1 MKHMHLKDRNFYK
14 TMLAIALPI
23 SFQNLISSSLN
34 MVDTVMIGRLGETQI
49 AAVGLANQLFFLFI
63 LLMFGINSGC
73 AIFTAQFWG
82 KRDIANIRR
91 VLGLALVSGGSLS
104 LVFASAAFFIPQHI
118 LRLFTMDAVV
128 VDLGSQYLKIIS
140 FSYLITT
147 ISFAYAFA
155 SRSIGQAKL
164 PMVVSAISLL
174 TNTLLNY
181 LLIFGNFG
189 FPAMGVRGAALATV
203 IARSVEMIF
212 LLSIIYKQGDVLAG
226 KIRELLDFGF
236 DFVKRIYQTAIP
248 VILNEGIWALGMTM
262 YSVAYARIS
271 TDAVASIQIANTIQ
285 NIFMVV
291 AMGLGNSCAVMLGNE
306 IGAGHKEKAITYGNT
321 FILLGTLLG
330 AAIGGLLALVAPFI
344 LQFFNVSQSVY
355 ESAYW
360 ILMVMGFTMA
370 IRIFNTI
377 LIIGIFRSGGDTKF
391 SLYLEMGSVW
401 LIGVPLAFLG
411 ALVWHLPVYW
421 VYGLIS
427 IEELLKAV
435 LGFPR
440 VLSKKWVRNVV
451 EHM

>member
-1 MKHMHLKDRNFYK
+1 
-14 TMLAIALPI
+14 
-23 SFQNLISSSLN
+23 
-34 MVDTVMIGRLGETQI
+34 
-49 AAVGLANQLFFLFI
+49 
-63 LLMFGINSGC
+63 MFGINSGC

-82 KRDIANIRR
+82 KKDIANIRR

-104 LVFASAAFFIPQHI
+104 LLFASAAFFIPQYI
-118 LRLFTMDAVV
+118 LRLFTMDLVV
-128 VDLGSQYLKIIS
+128 IDLGSQYLKTIS

-147 ISFAYAFA
+147 ISFGYAFA

-203 IARSVEMIF
+203 IARSVELIF
-212 LLSIIYKQGDVLAG
+212 LLSVIYKQGDILAA
-226 KIRELLDFGF
+226 KVHELLDFDF
-236 DFVKRIYQTAIP
+236 DFAKRIYQTAIP
-248 VILNEGIWALGMTM
+248 VVLNEGIWAMGMTM
-262 YSVAYARIS
+262 YAVAYARIS

-330 AAIGGLLALVAPFI
+330 AVIGGLLVLVSPLI

-401 LIGVPLAFLG
+401 IVGVPLAFIG

-451 EHM
+451 DHM

>member
-1 MKHMHLKDRNFYK
+1 MKQMHLKDRNFYR

-23 SFQNLISSSLN
+23 ALQNLISSSLN
-34 MVDTVMIGRLGETQI
+34 MVDTVMIGKLGETQI

-82 KRDIANIRR
+82 KKDIANIRR

-104 LVFASAAFFIPQHI
+104 LVFACIAFFVPQFV
-118 LRLFTMDAVV
+118 LRLFTIDSLVI
-128 VDLGSQYLKIIS
+128 DLGSQYLKIIS

-164 PMVVSAISLL
+164 PMVVSAVSLL

-181 LLIFGNFG
+181 LLIFGNLG
-189 FPAMGVRGAALATV
+189 FPEMGVRGAALATV
-203 IARSVEMIF
+203 IARSVELIL

-226 KIRELLDFGF
+226 KIGELLDFEF
-236 DFVKRIYQTAIP
+236 DFAKRVYQTAIP
-248 VILNEGIWALGMTM
+248 VILNEGFWALGMTM
-262 YSVAYARIS
+262 YSVVYARIS

-330 AAIGGLLALVAPFI
+330 AAIGGFLALVSPYI
-344 LQFFNVSQSVY
+344 LQFFNVSQRVH

-360 ILMVMGFTMA
+360 ILMIMGVTMA

-377 LIIGIFRSGGDTKF
+377 LIIGVFRSGGDTKF

-401 LIGVPLAFLG
+401 LVGVPLAFIG
-411 ALVWHLPVYW
+411 ALVWKLPVYW

-427 IEELLKAV
+427 IEELIKAF

>member
-1 MKHMHLKDRNFYK
+1 MKQMHLKDRNFYR

-23 SFQNLISSSLN
+23 ALQNLISSSLN
-34 MVDTVMIGRLGETQI
+34 MVDTVMIGKLGETQI

-82 KRDIANIRR
+82 KKDIANIRR

-104 LVFASAAFFIPQHI
+104 LVFACIAFFVPQFV
-118 LRLFTMDAVV
+118 LRLFTIDSLVI
-128 VDLGSQYLKIIS
+128 DLGSQYLKIIS

-164 PMVVSAISLL
+164 PMVVSAVSLL

-181 LLIFGNFG
+181 LLIFGNLG
-189 FPAMGVRGAALATV
+189 FPEMGVRGAALATV
-203 IARSVEMIF
+203 IARSVELIL

-226 KIRELLDFGF
+226 KIGELLDFEF
-236 DFVKRIYQTAIP
+236 DFVKRVYQTAIP
-248 VILNEGIWALGMTM
+248 VILNEGFWALGMTM
-262 YSVAYARIS
+262 YSVVYARIS

-330 AAIGGLLALVAPFI
+330 AAIGGFLALVSPYI
-344 LQFFNVSQSVY
+344 LQFFNVSQRVH

-360 ILMVMGFTMA
+360 ILMIMGVTMA

-377 LIIGIFRSGGDTKF
+377 LIIGVFRSGGDTKF

-401 LIGVPLAFLG
+401 LVGVPLAFIG
-411 ALVWHLPVYW
+411 ALVWKLPVYW

-427 IEELLKAV
+427 IEELIKAF

>member
-14 TMLAIALPI
+14 TMMAIALPI

>member
-1 MKHMHLKDRNFYK
+1 MHLKDRNFYK